1 MAEQGATSVPA
12 NHQIDVGSADDAR
25 ASVPLARGKRRA
37 SGLLRSAMVFLTLA
51 VFLGAGLVAGSFF
64 RFASMVSEVSP
75 PAVLS
80 SDGIVVLT
88 GGSDRITQALHLF
101 KASEAK
107 RLLISGV
114 HPQTTREQIVR
125 TTDSDMKLF
134 ECCVD
139 LDRKALNT
147 TDNARETAKW
157 AHREGFSELLVVT
170 SSYHMPRSLLELQA
184 AMPDITLVPYP
195 VVRDD
200 LDVSHWYVDG
210 ATTRLLLREYVK
222 YMVARFRTE
231 ARFDL
236 GTTAAAS
243 LASD

>member
-1 MAEQGATSVPA
+1 MVEPGATSVPTD
-12 NHQIDVGSADDAR
+12 HHFDGDSADDVRAGVPATLRKAR
-25 ASVPLARGKRRA
+25 S
-37 SGLLRSAMVFLTLA
+37 SGLLRFVITVVVLA
-51 VFLGAGLVAGSFF
+51 VFIGFGLIAGSFL
-64 RFASMVSEVSP
+64 RFASMVAEVAP

-88 GGSDRITQALHLF
+88 GGSDRITRALHLF

-125 TTDSDMKLF
+125 TTDSDMTLF
-134 ECCVD
+134 ECCID

-147 TDNARETAKW
+147 TENARETAKW

-184 AMPDITLVPYP
+184 AMPNITLVPYP

-200 LDVSHWYVDG
+200 LDVDHWYMDG

-222 YMVARFRTE
+222 YMVAR
-231 ARFDL
+231 AVNWKY
-236 GTTAAAS
+236 AS
-243 LASD
+243 F